1 MYTAQQVNEAVEAF
15 GNDFYRDLDEGEY
28 TREYPVGHWLH
39 GRYREAPAEGWS
51 DVEYSSFIIIDGK
64 FVDYEVVDTT
74 GGMDKGSNASVTI
87 KIGDQY
93 FRKEGYYASH
103 YGYDWD
109 GPLRE
114 VVPVEKIVT
123 VYEPKE

>member
-1 MYTAQQVNEAVEAF
+1 MYTAQQVSEAVEAF
-15 GNDFYRDLDEGEY
+15 GAGIYDDLDEGEH

-39 GRYREAPAEGWS
+39 GRYREAPAERWS

-64 FVDYEVVDTT
+64 FVDYKVVDTT

-93 FRKEGYYASH
+93 FRKEGFYASH

-109 GPLRE
+109 GPLLE